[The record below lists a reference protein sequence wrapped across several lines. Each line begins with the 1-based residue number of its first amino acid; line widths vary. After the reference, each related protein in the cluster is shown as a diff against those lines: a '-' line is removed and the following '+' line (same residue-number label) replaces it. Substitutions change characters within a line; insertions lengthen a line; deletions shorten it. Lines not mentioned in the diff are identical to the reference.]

1 MQTLSARLP
10 THLMPQQKQTQ
21 RETTPFG
28 MWLKTTRNERGMTL
42 EAVADRADTAQ
53 PVVTNLERGTRNPSR
68 DMVARLARALM
79 PGDTDI
85 EDGAYRR
92 LLNAGLKAAGF
103 LPEVEAELD
112 PDLQMIV
119 ENWDGMT
126 PTGKRHMKSAAEL
139 ALEMSRE
146 GAIGG
151 KRAE

>member
-10 THLMPQQKQTQ
+10 IDLMAQQKQTQ

-28 MWLKTTRNERGMTL
+28 TWLKTTRNERGMTL

-53 PVVTNLERGTRNPSR
+53 PVVTNLERGSRNPSR

-79 PGDTDI
+79 LSDADI
-85 EDGAYRR
+85 EGSIYHR

-103 LPEVEAELD
+103 LPEMETELD

-146 GAIGG
+146 NSIG